1 MRAAFL
7 EKAGVIALRDY
18 EEPAP
23 LKPDDVC
30 IRIMASGVCG
40 SDVHFFEHGRIGP
53 FIVERPLI
61 LGHELS
67 GVVEELGSNVARLKV
82 GDRVSVEP
90 GVPCFQCET
99 CKRGFYNICS
109 HVTFLGSPPE
119 IHGSFRE
126 SIVHHQAMCHVLPDT
141 MSFEE
146 GAMIEPLSVAVH
158 SCLLGKVG
166 MGDLVAVL
174 GAGPIGLLIAQ
185 VAKACG
191 GQAIACE
198 VIGSR
203 LQAAKDFGANQIIHS
218 GEEDVKQAVLSRW
231 GRQPSV
237 VFEAAGA
244 KAAHQ
249 MALDLVAPGGTV
261 VFVGWSHDPEI
272 PLNVHLMGSKELTV
286 KGQFRYRNVFAEAI
300 TLAQSGK
307 VDLKRL
313 ITHRYSLEA
322 VPEALNLASRRE
334 EGTVKIIVTPDGR

>member
-1 MRAAFL
+1 M
-7 EKAGVIALRDY
+7 
-18 EEPAP
+18 
-23 LKPDDVC
+23 
-30 IRIMASGVCG
+30 MSGSVCG

-53 FIVERPLI
+53 FIVESPLI

-67 GVVEELGSNVARLKV
+67 GVVEELGSNVTRLKV
-82 GDRVSVEP
+82 GDHVSVEP

-126 SIVHHQAMCHVLPDT
+126 SMVHHQAMCHVLPET

-191 GQAIACE
+191 AQAIACE
-198 VIGSR
+198 LIESR
-203 LQAAKDFGANQIIHS
+203 LQAARDSGADQTIHT
-218 GEEDVKQAVLSRW
+218 GKEDVKQAILSQW

-244 KAAHQ
+244 KATHQ
-249 MALDLVAPGGTV
+249 LALDLVGAGGTV
-261 VFVGWSHDPEI
+261 VFVGWSRDPEV
-272 PLNVHLMGSKELTV
+272 PLNVHLIGSKELTV
-286 KGQFRYRNVFAEAI
+286 KGQFRYRNVFPEAI

-322 VPEALNLASRRE
+322 VPDALAFASRRE
-334 EGTVKIIVTPDGR
+334 EGTVKIIVTPDGK